1 MTSLP
6 YPDVGRR
13 SRFHGRFWSQKKSK
27 IASITVE
34 AFWITMEKR
43 IPNLAP
49 RISQEYRKQRSISS
63 SRRRGF
69 NTQRQT
75 ETLMENDSHRKPDTR
90 KRWPGTCCKYT
101 HQLQSSTR

>member
-1 MTSLP
+1 
-6 YPDVGRR
+6 
-13 SRFHGRFWSQKKSK
+13 
-27 IASITVE
+27 
-34 AFWITMEKR
+34 MEKR

-75 ETLMENDSHRKPDTR
+75 ETLMENDSHRKPDI
-90 KRWPGTCCKYT
+90 CILKYLNKEESKVILMREFEISLFQT
-101 HQLQSSTR
+101 QCLPIIR